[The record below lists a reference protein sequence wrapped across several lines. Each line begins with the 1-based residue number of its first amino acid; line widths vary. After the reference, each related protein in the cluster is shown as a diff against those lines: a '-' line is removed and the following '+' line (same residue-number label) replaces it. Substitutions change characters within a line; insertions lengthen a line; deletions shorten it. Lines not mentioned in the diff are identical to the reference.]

1 MGIFDWF
8 RSSAPE
14 PVEAG
19 GAVAAPQVRAFDAGA
34 DFYDMNDPYLAQ
46 FLRGGNLTASGAAVS
61 VEAALKNTAVFRSVS
76 LLSYSIG
83 MLPLHLYRQ
92 GDEKEKAAEHP
103 LFRVLYRKPNGW
115 QTAYEFRQ
123 LMQAW
128 ALVHG
133 NAYAMKIMRGDKV
146 IGLAPIDPARMEV
159 KQADDFSLSYRYQKP
174 NGEQRD
180 LSAREVFHLRGFTL
194 DGLTGRSM
202 VRQAAEAI
210 GLALQAER
218 AAARL
223 FRNGMMVGGALKH
236 PEKLSPEALDRLRA
250 SMEAREGASNAH
262 KWLVLEEGM
271 EAETFGQNAKDSQH
285 LEMRAHQIEEIG
297 RIFGVPRPLLG
308 VDDTSWG
315 SGIDVLGQMF
325 VRYGLNPWIEAWQ
338 QAISRDLLSDGDQ
351 ERFYAKFNVGA
362 LLRGNMKDMAEFFAK
377 GLGSGGH
384 HPFLHPEEARDWLEL
399 GQRDD
404 LPEAVSK
411 AKESGN
417 DAPQRT

>member
-1 MGIFDWF
+1 MNALTRLADRIFGA
-8 RSSAPE
+8 SPAP
-14 PVEAG
+14 PQ
-19 GAVAAPQVRAFDAGA
+19 QVRVYGAAG
-34 DFYDMNDPYLAQ
+34 DFYDMSDPYLAQ
-46 FLRGGNLTASGAAVS
+46 FIRGGHVTASGATVS

-76 LLSYSIG
+76 LLSCSIG

-92 GDEKEKAAEHP
+92 GDEKAKATEHP
-103 LFRVLYRKPNGW
+103 LFSVLYRKPNGW

-133 NAYAMKIMRGDKV
+133 NAYALKVMRGDKV
-146 IGLAPIDPARMEV
+146 IGLVPVDPCRIEV
-159 KQADDFSLSYRYQKP
+159 IQSDALALTYRYRKP
-174 NGEQRD
+174 DGEQRD
-180 LSAREVFHLRGFTL
+180 LSAKDVFHLRGFTL
-194 DGLTGRSM
+194 DGLGGRSM

-223 FRNGMMVGGALKH
+223 FRNGMVVGGALRH
-236 PEKLSPEALDRLRA
+236 PEKLSPEAFDRLKA
-250 SMEAREGASNAH
+250 SMSDREGADQAH

-271 EAETFGQNAKDSQH
+271 EAQPFGQSAQDSQH
-285 LEMRAHQIEEIG
+285 LEMRAHQVEEIG

-325 VRYGLNPWIEAWQ
+325 VRYGLNPWFSAWE
-338 QAISRDLLSDGDQ
+338 QAISRDLLSDADQ
-351 ERFYAKFNVGA
+351 DRFYVKFNAGG
-362 LLRGNMKDMAEFFAK
+362 LLRGSMKDMAEFFAK

-384 HPFLHPEEARDWLEL
+384 HPFLHPEEARDWL
-399 GQRDD
+399 
-404 LPEAVSK
+404 
-411 AKESGN
+411 
-417 DAPQRT
+417 

>member
-8 RSSAPE
+8 RSSGPAP
-14 PVEAG
+14 VAT
-19 GAVAAPQVRAFDAGA
+19 AAPPPRVYGAAG

-46 FLRGGNLTASGAAVS
+46 FIRGGATTASGAAVS

-76 LLSYSIG
+76 LLSSSIG

-92 GDEKEKAAEHP
+92 GDEKAKATEHP
-103 LFRVLYRKPNGW
+103 LFSVLYRKPNGW

-133 NAYAMKIMRGDKV
+133 NAYALKVMRGDKV
-146 IGLAPIDPARMEV
+146 IGLVPVDPCRIEV
-159 KQADDFSLSYRYQKP
+159 MQSDALTLTYRYRKP
-174 NGEQRD
+174 DGEQRD
-180 LSAREVFHLRGFTL
+180 LAAKDVFHLRGFTL
-194 DGLTGRSM
+194 DGLGGRSM

-223 FRNGMMVGGALKH
+223 FRNGMVVGGALKH
-236 PEKLSPEALDRLRA
+236 KETLSPEAFDRLKA
-250 SMEAREGASNAH
+250 SMAEREGAGNAH
-262 KWLVLEEGM
+262 KWLILEEGM
-271 EAETFGQNAKDSQH
+271 DAEPFGQSAQDSQH

-338 QAISRDLLSDGDQ
+338 QAISRDLLSDPDQ
-351 ERFYAKFNVGA
+351 DRFYAKFNVGA
-362 LLRGNMKDMAEFFAK
+362 LLRGNMKDTAEFLAK

-384 HPFLHPEEARDWLEL
+384 QPFLHPDEARDWLEL

-404 LPEAVSK
+404 LPQPPGAQSEAP
-411 AKESGN
+411 N
-417 DAPQRT
+417 DIA

>member
-1 MGIFDWF
+1 MNALTRLAGRIFGSPADPDPGQV
-8 RSSAPE
+8 SP
-14 PVEAG
+14 G
-19 GAVAAPQVRAFDAGA
+19 QVRVYGAAGE
-34 DFYDMNDPYLAQ
+34 FYDLNDPYLAQ
-46 FLRGGNLTASGAAVS
+46 FIRGGSMTASGAAIS

-83 MLPLHLYRQ
+83 MLPLHLFRD
-92 GDEKEKAAEHP
+92 GNEKQKAADHP
-103 LFRVLYRKPNGW
+103 LFKVLYRKPNGW

-133 NAYAMKIMRGDKV
+133 NAYALKITRGDKV
-146 IGLAPIDPARMEV
+146 IGLAPVDPARMEV
-159 KQADDFSLSYRYQKP
+159 MQGDDLSLTYRYRKP
-174 NGEQRD
+174 NGDQRD
-180 LSAREVFHLRGFTL
+180 LAAREVFHLRGFTL

-223 FRNGMMVGGALKH
+223 FRNGMVVGGAIRH
-236 PEKLSPEALDRLRA
+236 PEKLSQEAFDRLKA
-250 SMEAREGASNAH
+250 SMADREGADQAH

-271 EAETFGQNAKDSQH
+271 EAQPFGQSAQDSQH

-338 QAISRDLLSDGDQ
+338 QAISRDLLSDADQ
-351 ERFYAKFNVGA
+351 DRFYAKFNVGA

-384 HPFLHPEEARDWLEL
+384 YPFLHPEEARDWLEL
-399 GQRDD
+399 GHRDD
-404 LPEAVSK
+404 LPMPPGSTSEV
-411 AKESGN
+411 GN
-417 DAPQRT
+417 DAS

>member
-8 RSSAPE
+8 RSSATE
-14 PVEAG
+14 PVE
-19 GAVAAPQVRAFDAGA
+19 VAASPQVHALDSGA
-34 DFYDMNDPYLAQ
+34 FYDLNDPYLAQ
-46 FLRGGNLTASGAAVS
+46 FLRGGNMTASGAAVS
-61 VEAALKNTAVFRSVS
+61 IENALKNTAVFRSVS
-76 LLSYSIG
+76 LLSYSVG
-83 MLPLHLYRQ
+83 MLPLHLYRR
-92 GDEKEKAAEHP
+92 GDEKLKADEHP
-103 LFRVLYRKPNGW
+103 LFKVLHRKPNGW

-146 IGLAPIDPARMEV
+146 VGLAPIDPVRMEV
-159 KQADDFSLSYRYQKP
+159 KQADDFSLTYRYRKP

-180 LSAREVFHLRGFTL
+180 LQAKDVFHLRGFTL

-236 PEKLSPEALDRLRA
+236 KETLSPEAFDRLRA
-250 SMEAREGASNAH
+250 SMDEREGANQAH
-262 KWLVLEEGM
+262 KWLILEEGM
-271 EAETFGQNAKDSQH
+271 DAEPFGQSAQDSQH

-338 QAISRDLLSDGDQ
+338 QAISRDLLSDADQ

-384 HPFLHPEEARDWLEL
+384 QPFLHPNEARDWLEL
-399 GQRDD
+399 GYRDD
-404 LPEAVSK
+404 LPLAPGAASEV
-411 AKESGN
+411 N
-417 DAPQRT
+417 DDTA